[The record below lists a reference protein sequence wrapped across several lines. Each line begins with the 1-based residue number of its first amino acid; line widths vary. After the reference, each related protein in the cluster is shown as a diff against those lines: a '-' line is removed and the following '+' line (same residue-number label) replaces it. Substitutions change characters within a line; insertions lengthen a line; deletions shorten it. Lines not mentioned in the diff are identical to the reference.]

1 MEGDGSHQHPECP
14 TRGIPD
20 TAFSLPDQA
29 PPMDIELAAVR
40 WAKGQEFG
48 LEFLIMGR
56 EEEER
61 LDRFVGTLQSGT
73 SH

>member
-1 MEGDGSHQHPECP
+1 
-14 TRGIPD
+14 
-20 TAFSLPDQA
+20 
-29 PPMDIELAAVR
+29 MDIELAAVR